1 MSRTHNKTK
10 NEVYSKQR
18 FSYGNVQSL
27 LETQVNAADNF
38 IFNSLPKDWKYELVI
53 VQQPDRARAC
63 GYGNKDV
70 RPINPAVF
78 LKMNVYDSNG
88 LVDIEIFSSKTNHE
102 LIIVAVDN
110 YDKNSSDEK
119 MVNLVGNQVSNSH
132 KVKDLNEERGIYF
145 VFSNLSVRSIGDFYL
160 SFSLFY
166 IGKDL
171 FQIKD
176 NPSCKRLAYVDSK
189 KFTVY
194 SSKDFPGIIE
204 MSKLAQSF
212 AAQGVP
218 IRLRNHKNIKD
229 LKGSTSTKSKTN
241 VENS

>member
-38 IFNSLPKDWKYELVI
+38 IFNSLPKDWRYELII

-110 YDKNSSDEK
+110 YDKNLSDEK

-166 IGKDL
+166 IGK
-171 FQIKD
+171 
-176 NPSCKRLAYVDSK
+176 LAYVDSK